1 MKKAKIKAKIGAP
14 VELEMIVSLDE
25 DGEAMI
31 HQVTVLSKSIKIKKL
46 LQSMDEED
54 SDYIDQLAQEALGW
68 EGDDEEEEEEEEADE
83 DEDEDE
89 DDD

>member
-14 VELEMIVSLDE
+14 VELELIVSLDE

-31 HQVTVLSKSIKIKKL
+31 HQASVLSKSIKIKKL
-46 LQSMDEED
+46 LQSMGEED

-68 EGDDEEEEEEEEADE
+68 EGEEEEEESGEYEEEEEE
-83 DEDEDE
+83 D
-89 DDD
+89 

>member
-31 HQVTVLSKSIKIKKL
+31 HQVSVLSKSIKIKTL

-54 SDYIDQLAQEALGW
+54 SDYIDELAQEALGW
-68 EGDDEEEEEEEEADE
+68 EGDEEEEEEEGDEEEEEE
-83 DEDEDE
+83 
-89 DDD
+89 DD

>member
-14 VELEMIVSLDE
+14 VELELTVSLDD

-31 HQVTVLSKSIKIKKL
+31 HEATVVSKSIKVRHL
-46 LQSMDEED
+46 LEALDEED
-54 SDYIDQLAQEALGW
+54 SDYIDELAQEALGW
-68 EGDDEEEEEEEEADE
+68 KSDAEDGEDEEEYE

-89 DDD
+89 

>member
-1 MKKAKIKAKIGAP
+1 MKKAKIRAKILAP

-31 HQVTVLSKSIKIKKL
+31 HEAAVLSKSVKVKSL

-54 SDYIDQLAQEALGW
+54 SDYIDELAQEALGW
-68 EGDDEEEEEEEEADE
+68 KSDNEEEDSEEEWEYEDEEE
-83 DEDEDE
+83 
-89 DDD
+89 DD

>member
-14 VELEMIVSLDE
+14 VELELIVSLDE

-31 HQVTVLSKSIKIKKL
+31 HQASVLSKSIKVKKL
-46 LQSMDEED
+46 LQSMDQED

-68 EGDDEEEEEEEEADE
+68 EGEEEEGEEESGEYEEEEEEED
-83 DEDEDE
+83 
-89 DDD
+89 

>member
-1 MKKAKIKAKIGAP
+1 MKKAKIKAKILAP

-31 HQVTVLSKSIKIKKL
+31 HEAAVLSKSVKVKSL

-54 SDYIDQLAQEALGW
+54 SDYIDELAQEALGW
-68 EGDDEEEEEEEEADE
+68 KSDNEEEDSEEEWEYEDEEE
-83 DEDEDE
+83 
-89 DDD
+89 DD